1 MGARVA
7 KNIIRFREENFPI
20 TPTNIHD
27 IHKLRTSKR
36 LLQLIDFTD
45 QPVHAKGRSRPTYQ
59 PQEYFVQVL
68 SQLMNANQP
77 NRDFSENLQHMSW
90 PVTPAH
96 AQAQSPPQVVEFSSP
111 HQLGYQPV
119 AQYQPAT
126 KYQPG
131 YSENQP
137 QSSLPTTPVQA
148 QAQPSRILVGFSSP
162 HQVGYQQQPSINLQ
176 QNINQGTVMIHSRV
190 HCQLHLSKHRVQHPP
205 QLVGYPSQ

>member
-7 KNIIRFREENFPI
+7 KNIVRFREENFPI
-20 TPTNIHD
+20 TPANIHG

-45 QPVHAKGRSRPTYQ
+45 QPVHAKGRSRSTYQ
-59 PQEYFVQVL
+59 PQEYFVQGL

-77 NRDFSENLQHMSW
+77 NRDFSENLQQMSW
-90 PVTPAH
+90 PATPAQ
-96 AQAQSPPQVVEFSSP
+96 AQAQSPLQVVEFSSP
-111 HQLGYQPV
+111 HQLGHQPV

-137 QSSLPTTPVQA
+137 QSSLPATLVQA
-148 QAQPSRILVGFSSP
+148 QAQPSPQLSSGG
-162 HQVGYQQQPSINLQ
+162 VFVTTS
-176 QNINQGTVMIHSRV
+176 SR
-190 HCQLHLSKHRVQHPP
+190 LSTNSPVSTCNKISTRVQ
-205 QLVGYPSQ
+205 